1 MYNPN
6 LPYGGMNWPPVG
18 SMVQMTP
25 TMTQNMIKVNGIE
38 SAKAY
43 PMLPNSMAALFDSNE
58 DIFYLK
64 TTDSNNFPSIRVFK
78 FVEVKEEIQ
87 NEPKYVTMDEFNK
100 FKEEMLNGK
109 QHIRKQWNG
118 SKSGKQYTANSS
130 NDGNSERFSEPKPD
144 SSNAI
149 VAEP

>member
-6 LPYGGMNWPPVG
+6 LPYGGFNWPG
-18 SMVQMTP
+18 GMTP
-25 TMTQNMIKVNGIE
+25 NAPTTTQNMIKVNGIE

-78 FVEVKEEIQ
+78 FEEVKEEIQ
-87 NEPKYVTMDEFNK
+87 NGTKYVTVEEFNK

-118 SKSGKQYTANSS
+118 PKSGKQYSANSN
-130 NDGNSERFSEPKPD
+130 NDANSERVGESKSD
-144 SSNAI
+144 STVSV
-149 VAEP
+149 VAEPSV